1 MVAELFML
9 GTPGRRWS
17 GGCGGSLHLLR
28 SGRVGGEYESW
39 RSLYCS
45 SGPRPSFPAYRCRPR
60 AEFAL
65 SSSKALV

>member
-1 MVAELFML
+1 MVAELFMF

-39 RSLYCS
+39 RS
-45 SGPRPSFPAYRCRPR
+45 
-60 AEFAL
+60 
-65 SSSKALV
+65 